1 MLEIPKDAHEGNN
14 AFKYELPWIVPEAIS
29 FLDEILTK
37 DMKVLEFGSGGST
50 LFFSKRVKWVLSY
63 ENNLEWFNV
72 VSEAVERKE
81 FFNVDLQFFADCGK
95 DFPLPSGN
103 FNCVLLDPGTCS
115 SEDARVGLLEKS
127 LPLLI
132 YPKILILDNY
142 DEYSWNAL
150 DKDLFATQYGGD
162 YVEYSFNHSLWG
174 GKGTKIFT
182 VNNFVKET

>member
-1 MLEIPKDAHEGNN
+1 MIEIPKDVHEGTN
-14 AFKYELPWIVPEAIS
+14 AFKYELPWLVSESIS

-50 LFFSKRVKWVLSY
+50 LFFSKRVNWVLSY
-63 ENNLEWFNV
+63 ESNLEWFDV
-72 VSEAVERKE
+72 VSETLKRKE
-81 FFNVDLQFFADCGK
+81 FLNVDLQFYTPST
-95 DFPLPSGN
+95 FPPLSGN
-103 FNCVLLDPGTCS
+103 FNCVLLDPGGFAGVDPR
-115 SEDARVGLLEKS
+115 EALLEKT

-132 YPKILILDNY
+132 HPKILILDNY

-150 DKDLFATQYGGD
+150 DKDLFAMQYKES
-162 YVEYSFNHSLWG
+162 YVEKTFDHPEWYV